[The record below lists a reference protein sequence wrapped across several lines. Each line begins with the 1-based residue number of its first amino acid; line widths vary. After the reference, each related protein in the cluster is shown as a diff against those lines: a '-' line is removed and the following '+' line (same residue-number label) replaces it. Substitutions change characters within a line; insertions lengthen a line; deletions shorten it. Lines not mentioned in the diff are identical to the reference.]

1 MGSIRLAV
9 IDDPRMSAPL
19 KEEWQD
25 DALCA
30 QVGSEVFFP
39 PKGGSTLD
47 GKMVCKG
54 CYVIFD
60 CLIYAM
66 ANEHSSN
73 YGIFGGLSERE
84 RKKLQKIMAGDPL
97 ISLEDAYDRVVLSR
111 KQKGNRKQNRPV
123 RTAAEAA

>member
-30 QVGSEVFFP
+30 QIGMDAFFP
-39 PKGGSTLD
+39 PKGGSTLE
-47 GKMVCKG
+47 GKLICEG
-54 CYVIFD
+54 CDVVLQ
-60 CLIYAM
+60 CLEYAM
-66 ANEHSSN
+66 ANEHSSR

-84 RKKLQKIMAGDPL
+84 RKKLIKLRVERPL
-97 ISLEDAYDRVVLSR
+97 LSLDEARNAIVLTR

-123 RTAAEAA
+123 RTDAAAA

>member
-30 QVGSEVFFP
+30 QIGTEVFFP
-39 PKGGSTLD
+39 PKGGSTLEA
-47 GKMVCKG
+47 KLICEG
-54 CYVIFD
+54 CDVILQ
-60 CLIYAM
+60 CLEYAL

-84 RKKLQKIMAGDPL
+84 RRKLQKLMAEQPL
-97 ISLEDAYDRVVLSR
+97 ISLEEARNAVVSQR

-123 RTAAEAA
+123 KTEAEAA

>member
-9 IDDPRMSAPL
+9 IDDPRMTAPL

-30 QVGSEVFFP
+30 QVGTEVFFP
-39 PKGGSTLD
+39 PKGGNTLD
-47 GKMVCKG
+47 AKLICEG
-54 CYVIFD
+54 CDVILQ
-60 CLIYAM
+60 CLEYAL
-66 ANEHSSN
+66 ANEHSMRF
-73 YGIFGGLSERE
+73 GIFGGLSERE
-84 RKKLQKIMAGDPL
+84 RRKLIKFMEEDPL
-97 ISLEDAYDRVVLSR
+97 ISLEQARNRVVLTR

>member
-30 QVGSEVFFP
+30 QVGTEIFFP
-39 PKGGSTLD
+39 KKGGTTLD
-47 GKMVCKG
+47 AKLICEG
-54 CYVIFD
+54 CDVILE
-60 CLIYAM
+60 CLEYAL
-66 ANEHSSN
+66 ANEHSMRN
-73 YGIFGGLSERE
+73 GIFGGLSERE
-84 RKKLQKIMAGDPL
+84 RRKLVKLMEEEPL
-97 ISLEDAYDRVVLSR
+97 ISLEQARDRVISLR

-123 RTAAEAA
+123 RTVAEAA